1 MSDNF
6 ENAIFDFGQ
15 LEGTEGYVL
24 DDELTIAILKG
35 DTGDK
40 IGRLTLEEQP
50 HYDSIVYYPG
60 FNKIQKSLNNY
71 MFMKGSLK
79 VCYEWTDDENITQE
93 VVDKFLELAAENNP
107 DHNYATLI
115 NESNKLGYTIA
126 YGGYITEWSYR
137 SSAWE
142 IATNKAYLEA
152 LEDNTIVVCALG
164 TSYGW
169 DYKNIDLAPQQR
181 VSFYK
186 EGQEC
191 YILVG
196 DRCEITV
203 PPPLPDVSEFT
214 PSNPANI
221 TYDFYPYDCKKL
233 TSSECFIKNIGEETT
248 RVIAIYK

>member
-6 ENAIFDFGQ
+6 ENAIFDFGK
-15 LEGTEGYVL
+15 LEGTEAYTL
-24 DDELTIAILKG
+24 DDELTISILKG

-79 VCYEWTDDENITQE
+79 VCYEWTDDEGITQE
-93 VVDKFLELAAENNP
+93 TINKFWELASHNP
-107 DHNYATLI
+107 DDSYAVKFT
-115 NESNKLGYTIA
+115 ESNKLGYTIG
-126 YGGYITEWSYR
+126 YGGHVTQWSDR

-152 LEDNTIVVCALG
+152 LEDNTIVICALG

-169 DYKNIDLAPQQR
+169 NYKNIDLAPQQR
-181 VSFYK
+181 VSFNK
-186 EGQEC
+186 EGEKC

-203 PPPLPDVSEFT
+203 
-214 PSNPANI
+214 SNPANI

>member
-6 ENAIFDFGQ
+6 ENAIFDFEK

-35 DTGDK
+35 DMGDK

-50 HYDSIVYYPG
+50 HYASIIYYPG

-79 VCYEWTDDENITQE
+79 VCYEWTDDEGITQE
-93 VVDKFLELAAENNP
+93 IINKFWELASHNP
-107 DHNYATLI
+107 DDNYAVKFD
-115 NESNKLGYTIA
+115 ESNKLGYTIN
-126 YGGYITEWSYR
+126 YGGYITQWSDR

-152 LEDNTIVVCALG
+152 LEDNTIVICALG

-169 DYKNIDLAPQQR
+169 NYKNIDLAPQQR
-181 VSFYK
+181 VSFNK
-186 EGQEC
+186 EGEKC

-203 PPPLPDVSEFT
+203 ST
-214 PSNPANI
+214 PANI
-221 TYDFYPYDCKKL
+221 TYDFYPYDCRKL